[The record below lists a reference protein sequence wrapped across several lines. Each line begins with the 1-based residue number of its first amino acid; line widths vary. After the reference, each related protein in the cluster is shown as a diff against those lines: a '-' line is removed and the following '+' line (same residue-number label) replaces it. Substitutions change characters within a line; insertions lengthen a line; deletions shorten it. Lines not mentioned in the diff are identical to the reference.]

1 MMRATNPCR
10 LGSKSALPPE
20 RGSFAAPTLLRHLR
34 VSEGFSFI
42 GTAAD
47 HLQRTDRAIR
57 EARADH
63 KPVRDLLRRKRLLT
77 ARCAALG
84 AVDG

>member
-1 MMRATNPCR
+1 MT
-10 LGSKSALPPE
+10 
-20 RGSFAAPTLLRHLR
+20 FTH
-34 VSEGFSFI
+34 FI

-47 HLQRTDRAIR
+47 HLKRTERAIM
-57 EARADH
+57 EARKGH

-84 AVDG
+84 ATDG

>member
-1 MMRATNPCR
+1 MT
-10 LGSKSALPPE
+10 
-20 RGSFAAPTLLRHLR
+20 FAH
-34 VSEGFSFI
+34 FI

-63 KPVRDLLRRKRLLT
+63 KPVRDLLRRKRLLV

-84 AVDG
+84 AANASA